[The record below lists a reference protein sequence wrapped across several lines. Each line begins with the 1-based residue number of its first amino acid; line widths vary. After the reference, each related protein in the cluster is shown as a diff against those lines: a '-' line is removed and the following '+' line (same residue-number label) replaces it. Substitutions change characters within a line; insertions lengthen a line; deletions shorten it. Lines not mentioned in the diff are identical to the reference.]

1 MYINKSI
8 KYFLLLIGSAYIY
21 CLSARAQ
28 DFQSDLLKNGVSL
41 SARVNQYDH
50 EKFNYLIG
58 RESVELSTE
67 NVKLDFKGSSWK
79 ITIQVKPLEKAGKYA
94 VTVFFNCLS
103 GEIKNASVSVDFNF
117 GEWTKQNYV
126 LMPAAV
132 YNGNRYPAIVSDYM
146 PFFNEFDQLGLD
158 KPILLSDQPRLNY
171 KDGVSRIQERSGS
184 MSIPSL
190 GFRSEKAKK
199 GFFLCFG
206 QAGDYGDYG
215 IDIEENKARDNA
227 VITITSPIVR
237 EVRRHWLCRMDAVP
251 STDPTANFKAG
262 DKTEIKFIVDFF
274 PCPKVQNLFNELADI
289 RTQNYQAP
297 EKPELIPFSQVYQIQ
312 EKKFNAENW
321 REVSGYYAGG
331 VSNDF
336 FQDWQIGWTGGM
348 ISTLPLL
355 AEGTPQ
361 TKERV
366 LKNFDWLFA
375 KGVSPS
381 GYYYGTLY
389 KEKPQ
394 GDFPNKP
401 LGKDLHLVRKNAD
414 ATYYIFKQFDLM
426 QKMNIPVKA
435 LWKEGNLKAVEAQV
449 KTWEKY
455 GQLGQFVNEQT
466 GELVIGNTSSAGIF
480 PASLCAAY
488 KQTGDV
494 RYLKTAEAIGE
505 YYYQN
510 FISKGLSCGGPGD
523 AMQSFD
529 SESAYGLLEGMVEL
543 YETTLDKK
551 WLTRSVEMGRQF
563 ASWIV
568 AFDFKFP
575 PNTSHQKL
583 DIRSTGGVYANTQNK
598 TAPGG
603 ICTHSGLALLKLYR
617 ASGDVFYINLLRDI
631 AHAIP
636 QFMSWKE
643 HPQPGFHEGWI
654 SERCDLNDWLEGIGE
669 TFAYSCWAETSM
681 LLTAVEL
688 PGVYVNLDTKQ
699 VFCLDHIKASIIK
712 SKSGMVS
719 LTLTNTTI
727 YDAKVKLLAES
738 KDQEQKP
745 LGLNAFLNWPKIDV
759 PAGKTV
765 VTKFSFKN

>member
-1 MYINKSI
+1 MKLITIRCLIISI
-8 KYFLLLIGSAYIY
+8 TLLFSFSAK
-21 CLSARAQ
+21 AQ
-28 DFQSDLLKNGVSL
+28 DFQADMLKNKCSL
-41 SARVNQYDH
+41 SARINQYDPDSY
-50 EKFNYLIG
+50 NYLIG
-58 RESVELSTE
+58 RKTVEMADNNE
-67 NVKLDFKGSSWK
+67 KLDFEGSQWQISS
-79 ITIQVKPLEKAGKYA
+79 QVKTLEKAGKYE
-94 VTVFFNCLS
+94 VDVFFNCIS

-117 GEWTKQNYV
+117 MDWSKENYV
-126 LMPAAV
+126 LLPAAV
-132 YNGNRYPAIVSDYM
+132 YNGNRYPAVVADYM
-146 PFFNEFDQLGLD
+146 PFFCEYNQLGLNN
-158 KPILLSDQPRLNY
+158 PILLSDQPRLNY
-171 KDGVSRIQERSGS
+171 REGSSRIQERSGS

-190 GFRSEKAKK
+190 GFRSEKTGT
-199 GFFLCFG
+199 GFFLCFR

-215 IDIEENKARDNA
+215 IDIEENKARDKA
-227 VITITSPIVR
+227 AITLTSPVVR
-237 EVRRHWLCRMDAVP
+237 EVRRHWLARMDVVP
-251 STDPTANFKAG
+251 STDKTVNFKAG

-274 PCPKVQNLFNELADI
+274 PSTKIQSLFDELADI
-289 RTQNYQAP
+289 RTKNYPAV
-297 EKPELIPFSQVYQIQ
+297 EKPELIPFSAVYQIQ
-312 EKKFNAENW
+312 EKKFNLENW
-321 REVSGYYAGG
+321 REAGYYAVG

-348 ISTLPLL
+348 MTTLPLL

-389 KEKPQ
+389 KEKPE

-401 LGKDLHLVRKNAD
+401 LGRDLDLVRKNAD

-426 QKMNIPVKA
+426 RKMNIPVKA
-435 LWKEGNLKAVEAQV
+435 AWKEGNLKAVDAQV

-466 GELVIGNTSSAGIF
+466 GELIVGNTSSGGIF

-494 RYLKTAEAIGE
+494 KYLKTAESIGE

-529 SESAYGLLEGMVEL
+529 SESSYGLLEGMVEL

-551 WLTRSVEMGRQF
+551 WLNHSEEMGRQF

-568 AFDFKFP
+568 AYDYKFP
-575 PNTSHQKL
+575 PETAHGKL
-583 DIRSTGGVYANTQNK
+583 DIRSTGGVYANSQNK

-617 ASGDVFYINLLRDI
+617 ASNDVFYINLLRDI

-643 HPQPGFHEGWI
+643 HPQPGFHDGWI

-681 LLTAVEL
+681 LLTSVEL

-699 VFCLDHIKASIIK
+699 VFALDHIKASITK
-712 SKSGMVS
+712 STSGKVS
-719 LTLTNTTI
+719 LALTNTTM
-727 YDAKVKLLAES
+727 YNARVKLLAES
-738 KDQEQKP
+738 KEQEQKP
-745 LGLNAFLNWPKIDV
+745 LGLNAFLNWPKVDV

-765 VTKFSFKN
+765 VIKLNH